1 MTCSSVK
8 RFFTSNLLGGRELDS
23 KLGCYSKSGGRRE
36 WAERKGI
43 ALDFIE
49 PGRPMQNGFIERFNG
64 SYRRGVLDMHIFRTL
79 SEVREQT
86 EHWLADYNQQI
97 PHDSLDGLTRRVP

>member
-1 MTCSSVK
+1 MSS
-8 RFFTSNLLGGRELDS
+8 TTALA
-23 KLGCYSKSGGRRE
+23 E
-36 WAERKGI
+36 WAERKSI

-49 PGRPMQNGFIERFNG
+49 PARPMQNGFIERFNG

-86 EHWLADYNQQI
+86 EFVLFMAPSSQELEPPEIQGRFSSACGRHSCHCVSA
-97 PHDSLDGLTRRVP
+97 VPI

>member
-1 MTCSSVK
+1 
-8 RFFTSNLLGGRELDS
+8 
-23 KLGCYSKSGGRRE
+23 
-36 WAERKGI
+36 
-43 ALDFIE
+43 
-49 PGRPMQNGFIERFNG
+49 MQNGFIERFNG

-97 PHDSLDGLTRRVP
+97 PHDSLGRLTLAEFRDQHQLQTSILAGTELRGVDTAANCT

>member
-1 MTCSSVK
+1 MA
-8 RFFTSNLLGGRELDS
+8 
-23 KLGCYSKSGGRRE
+23 E
-36 WAERKGI
+36 WAERQGI
-43 ALDFIE
+43 ALDLDFIE
-49 PGRPMQNGFIERFNG
+49 PGRPMQNGFIERFDG

-97 PHDSLDGLTRRVP
+97 PHDSVGGLTPTEFRDQHQPQTSNFSWH